1 MRLRPPSASH
11 LCICTKEA
19 EPGLTNTTHAG
30 VFRLRRRREQ

>member
-19 EPGLTNTTHAG
+19 EPVLTNTTEAG
-30 VFRLRRRREQ
+30 LIRLRYRREP